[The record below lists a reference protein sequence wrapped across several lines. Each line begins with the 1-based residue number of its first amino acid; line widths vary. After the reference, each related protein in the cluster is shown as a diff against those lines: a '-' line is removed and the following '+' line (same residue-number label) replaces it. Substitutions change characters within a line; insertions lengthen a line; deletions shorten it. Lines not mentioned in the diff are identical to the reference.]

1 MSYDAFAK
9 YYDVLTQ
16 NIDYDELAAYYD
28 KLNLRYG
35 GKRGILL
42 DLACGTGSMS
52 VRFAAMGY
60 DVIGADASPEML
72 DIALSKEHEGIQYLC
87 QDMTE
92 LDMFGTVDTVV
103 CALDSLNH
111 LADAEELAAVFERV
125 SLFCDK
131 DAVFLFDV
139 NTPYKHE
146 HILGDSTFVYE
157 TDDVYCVWE
166 NEYLGGG
173 VTDITLDFFER
184 DGDVYRRSSDGFTE
198 TAYPRELIERMLK
211 DAGFGLCAVLEYPT
225 ENEPSETS
233 EKLMFAS
240 KMNEPKNKVYKGEN

>member
-9 YYDVLTQ
+9 YYDVLTE

-52 VRFAAMGY
+52 VRFAEMGY
-60 DVIGADASPEML
+60 DVIGTDASPEML
-72 DIALSKEHEGIQYLC
+72 DIALSKQHEGIQYLC

-92 LDMFGTVDTVV
+92 LDMFGTLDTVV

-111 LADAEELAAVFERV
+111 LADADELRTVIERV

-131 DAVFLFDV
+131 GAVFIFDV

-146 HILGDSTFVYE
+146 HILADSTFVYE
-157 TDDVYCVWE
+157 TDDVFCVWE
-166 NEYLGGG
+166 NEYLGSG

-184 DGDVYRRSSDGFTE
+184 DGGLYRRSSDSFTE
-198 TAYPRELIERMLK
+198 TAFPRRLIEEMLT
-211 DAGFGLCAVLEYPT
+211 DAGFELCAVLEYPT
-225 ENEPSETS
+225 ENEPSEIC
-233 EKLMFAS
+233 EKLTFVAR
-240 KMNEPKNKVYKGEN
+240 MNEPKNRIFEGDN